1 MDGMK
6 SLLNKNISQFLLYT
20 TLILIG
26 FSPVFYFVMKHYY
39 TEDLDELIIYRS
51 NDFKKHMLPEF
62 GLNEVRTWNLYNED
76 IKVLYP
82 NLETVVDEP
91 VEEYL
96 YNKSEG
102 HNIYYR
108 LYYTNID
115 IEGQPFLL
123 MSRIPM
129 IEAKDMVINLSFQY
143 LIIFSVLLFSLTIV
157 QRIISKKLWGTFYD
171 SLRKIETFS
180 LEQGTVPEFAE
191 TNITEFARLNKM
203 LSKLIKNNVII
214 YKQQKEFIENAS
226 HELQTPLAVFQ
237 SKLDI
242 LLQDSNLTE
251 SQSKTIQMLYN
262 TSSRLSRLNKNLLL
276 LAKID
281 NEQFKDLKEI
291 NFIETLDSQL
301 GFLIELAENNGLHV
315 SVHFNNALTIHAN
328 TTLLESLINN
338 LIVNAIKHNKPE
350 GSIYITVDGNTF
362 TVSNTGTDPELVQEK
377 IFRRFSRTTEE
388 KKGNGLGLA
397 IVSQICKLHKWNI
410 AYSFIE
416 NRHTFTVCFDA

>member
-1 MDGMK
+1 MK

-26 FSPVFYFVMKHYY
+26 CSPVFYFVMKHYY

-62 GLNEVRTWNLYNED
+62 GLDEVRTWNLYNED

-191 TNITEFARLNKM
+191 TNITEFTRLNEM

>member
-1 MDGMK
+1 MK

-26 FSPVFYFVMKHYY
+26 CSPVFYFVMKHYY

-62 GLNEVRTWNLYNED
+62 GLDEVRTWNLYNED

-191 TNITEFARLNKM
+191 TNITEFTRLNEM

-281 NEQFKDLKEI
+281 NEQFKDLKVI
-291 NFIETLDSQL
+291 NFIETLDIQL

>member
-1 MDGMK
+1 MK

-26 FSPVFYFVMKHYY
+26 CSPVFYFVMKHYY

-62 GLNEVRTWNLYNED
+62 GLDEVRTWNLYNED

-191 TNITEFARLNKM
+191 TNITEFTRLNEM

-281 NEQFKDLKEI
+281 NEQFKDLKVI

-397 IVSQICKLHKWNI
+397 IVSQICKLHRWNI

>member
-62 GLNEVRTWNLYNED
+62 GLDEVRTWNLYNED

-191 TNITEFARLNKM
+191 TNITEFARLNEM

-397 IVSQICKLHKWNI
+397 IVSQICKLHRWNI

>member
-26 FSPVFYFVMKHYY
+26 CSPVFYFVMKHYY

>member
-191 TNITEFARLNKM
+191 TNITEFARLNEM

>member
-1 MDGMK
+1 
-6 SLLNKNISQFLLYT
+6 
-20 TLILIG
+20 
-26 FSPVFYFVMKHYY
+26 MKHYY

-62 GLNEVRTWNLYNED
+62 GLDEVRTWNLYNED

-191 TNITEFARLNKM
+191 TNITEFARLNEM

>member
-1 MDGMK
+1 MK

-26 FSPVFYFVMKHYY
+26 CSPVFYFVMKHYY

-62 GLNEVRTWNLYNED
+62 GLDEVRTWNLYNED

-191 TNITEFARLNKM
+191 TNITEFTRLNEM

-281 NEQFKDLKEI
+281 NEQFKDLKVI

>member
-26 FSPVFYFVMKHYY
+26 CSPVFYFVMKHYY

-62 GLNEVRTWNLYNED
+62 GLDEVRTWNLYNED

-191 TNITEFARLNKM
+191 TNITEFTRLNEM

-281 NEQFKDLKEI
+281 NEQFKDLKVI

>member
-26 FSPVFYFVMKHYY
+26 CSPVFYFVMKHYY

-62 GLNEVRTWNLYNED
+62 GLDEVRTWNLYNED

-191 TNITEFARLNKM
+191 TNITEFTRLNEM

>member
-26 FSPVFYFVMKHYY
+26 CSPVFYFVMKHYY

-191 TNITEFARLNKM
+191 TNITEFARLNEM

>member
-1 MDGMK
+1 MK

-26 FSPVFYFVMKHYY
+26 CSPVFYFVMKHYY

-62 GLNEVRTWNLYNED
+62 GLDEVRTWNLYNED

-191 TNITEFARLNKM
+191 TNITEFARLNEM

>member
-1 MDGMK
+1 MK

-62 GLNEVRTWNLYNED
+62 GLDEVRTWNLYNED

-191 TNITEFARLNKM
+191 TNITEFARLNEM